1 MGFGLSAPTG
11 VLPGGEFG
19 TEMRIVDELIA
30 RDELGGVEEVKGTD
44 LFEDYYCSYSADG
57 HGNVNDRP
65 WHSEGWMSR
74 GRK

>member
-1 MGFGLSAPTG
+1 
-11 VLPGGEFG
+11 
-19 TEMRIVDELIA
+19 MRIVDELIA